1 VKEPNFFAL
10 ADGRMNL
17 RGPFDETSMFRL
29 THRKSVTSFDAYKK
43 LFANAKA
50 QMAIGEASPRYLYA
64 PQAPVAIQQYLGS
77 PKLIAILRNP
87 VDRAYS
93 HFLMN
98 RRRGV
103 EPMQS
108 FADALDAEEERVAS
122 GWDWD
127 WHYVR
132 LGMYSA
138 QIARFLKC
146 FNREDIRLFLYDELK
161 RDPLALLKDVFGFL
175 DVDTEFS
182 PQVTRRYKV
191 SLTVSSDFLTNL
203 AFGPENTRLGRLA
216 YRLIPQRLGQAA
228 QNSLQEIVGRLS
240 TKKVPPLGPTVRRR
254 LTDIFRED
262 TLRLECLIERD
273 LSAWR
278 SA

>member
-1 VKEPNFFAL
+1 MPLLPNFLIVGAAKSGTTSLFRYVSQHPQIYMSHVKEPNFFAL

-29 THRKSVTSFDAYKK
+29 THRKSVTSFHAYKK

-50 QMAIGEASPRYLYA
+50 QMAIGEASPRYLYT
-64 PQAPVAIQQYLGS
+64 PKAPVAIQQYLGS

-87 VDRAYS
+87 VERAYS

-127 WHYVR
+127 WHYVG

-161 RDPLALLKDVFGFL
+161 NEYSKD
-175 DVDTEFS
+175 E
-182 PQVTRRYKV
+182 TRRY
-191 SLTVSSDFLTNL
+191 
-203 AFGPENTRLGRLA
+203 
-216 YRLIPQRLGQAA
+216 
-228 QNSLQEIVGRLS
+228 
-240 TKKVPPLGPTVRRR
+240 
-254 LTDIFRED
+254 
-262 TLRLECLIERD
+262 
-273 LSAWR
+273 
-278 SA
+278 